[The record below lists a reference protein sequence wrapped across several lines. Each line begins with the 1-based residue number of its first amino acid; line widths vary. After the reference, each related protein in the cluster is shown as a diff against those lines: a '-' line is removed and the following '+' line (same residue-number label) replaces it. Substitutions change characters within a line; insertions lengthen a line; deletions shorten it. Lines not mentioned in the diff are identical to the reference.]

1 MTGMRPFNC
10 SEVDE
15 LAAVYALGAG
25 EPDEERE
32 ISSHLS
38 DCTEPHDAARDFIEG
53 AAALTAVLD
62 PVAPSAALRARVM
75 GTVARTPQDH
85 RLHTAPV
92 AERNRR
98 LASRRQRAWWQVGP
112 LPSALAA
119 VGLAAAVGLG
129 AWGMS
134 INNEL
139 RERDA
144 ALRAVASAD
153 AMYAASGQAGSGWLI
168 QTGDEARFVAADLAD
183 LPSDRLYQLWVI
195 DPEGNAAAAGTF
207 TETGVTHVP
216 LERSLEGAA
225 LFAVTVER
233 ERVEQPTTDPV
244 LVAEIGA

>member
-1 MTGMRPFNC
+1 MTGFRSFHC
-10 SEVDE
+10 SQVDD
-15 LAAVYALGAG
+15 LAASYALGAM
-25 EPDEERE
+25 EPEEERA
-32 ISSHLS
+32 ISSHLTS
-38 DCTEPHDAARDFIEG
+38 CTEAHNEARASIEG
-53 AAALTAVLD
+53 AAALTTVLD

-92 AERNRR
+92 AESNRR
-98 LASRRQRAWWQVGP
+98 AASTQRRAWWQVGP
-112 LPSALAA
+112 LPSAIAA

-129 AWGMS
+129 AWGWS
-134 INNEL
+134 INTEL

-153 AMYAASGQAGSGWLI
+153 AVYAASGEAGSGWLI
-168 QTGDEARFVAADLAD
+168 QTGDEARFIAADLAA

-195 DPEGNAAAAGTF
+195 DAEGNAAAAGTF

>member
-1 MTGMRPFNC
+1 MTGITSFQC
-10 SEVDE
+10 SEVDA
-15 LAAVYALGAG
+15 LAAAYALGAL
-25 EPDEERE
+25 EPDEERA
-32 ISSHLS
+32 ISSHLMS
-38 DCTEPHDAARDFIEG
+38 CTEAHDETRDFIEG
-53 AAALTAVLD
+53 AAAVPIVLD

-75 GTVARTPQDH
+75 RTVARTPQDH

-92 AERNRR
+92 AHSNRR
-98 LASRRQRAWWQVGP
+98 GASTWRRAWWQVGP

-129 AWGMS
+129 AWGLS
-134 INNEL
+134 ISTEL

-153 AMYAASGQAGSGWLI
+153 AIYAASGEAGSGWLF

-195 DPEGNAAAAGTF
+195 DAEGNAAAAGTF
-207 TETGVTHVP
+207 TDTDVTLVP
-216 LERSLEGAA
+216 LERSLEGAT

-233 ERVEQPTTDPV
+233 QRVEQPTTEPV